1 MAQHE
6 DPHERLE
13 RLLEDQ
19 TYAYRKRIENAI
31 KRFQS
36 EEQIDEI
43 ADLLAEGR
51 ESEALLVATRF
62 ANTVAAGASVVYVTS
77 ATQTAK
83 YLERTTGLVVD
94 YNQEHVRATK
104 YLQENNF
111 RLVQNLSGEQT
122 AVLRAALVE
131 ANRAG
136 QNPRVTAR
144 QMMDNL
150 GLTPR
155 QQAAVA
161 NYRRLLEAGSARA
174 LRLALHDKR
183 IKNIKD
189 LSPEQIDKMVAS
201 YRARYIR
208 YRAEVVARTEAL
220 RAVHAGVIEM
230 YDQAIET
237 GVLPPQEL
245 QRKWFTAR
253 DSRVRGHHVSMH
265 GQLRPVNKPFV
276 SGQGNLLMYPGD
288 PSAPASDVVQCRC
301 VVTTRFRTRN

>member
-13 RLLEDQ
+13 RLLEDM
-19 TYAYRKRIENAI
+19 TYTYRRRIESAI
-31 KRFQS
+31 KQFQS
-36 EEQIDEI
+36 DEQVDAI
-43 ADLLAEGR
+43 ADLIAEGR
-51 ESEALLVATRF
+51 DEEALLVAGRF
-62 ANTVAAGASVVYVTS
+62 ASTVASGASIVYVTS
-77 ATQTAK
+77 AQQTARF
-83 YLERTTGLVVD
+83 LERVTGLVID
-94 YNQEHVRATK
+94 YNHEHVRATR
-104 YLQENNF
+104 YLQDNNF
-111 RLVQNLSGEQT
+111 RLVQNLTGEQT
-122 AVLRAALVE
+122 AVLRAVLVQG
-131 ANRAG
+131 NRSG

-144 QMMDNL
+144 QMLDSL

-155 QQAAVA
+155 QEAAVE
-161 NYRRLLEAGSARA
+161 NYRRLLEQGSARA

-183 IKNIKD
+183 TKNIKD
-189 LSPEQIDKMVAS
+189 LTPEQIDKLVAR

-220 RAVHAGVIEM
+220 RAVHAGVVEM
-230 YDQAIET
+230 YDQAIES